1 MNRLWVRFTLMVTG
15 ILMLAG
21 LAPVL
26 FSLAVEFN
34 VISGPSSMNQ
44 LDDIRAALP
53 AEMQAQFDA
62 RMQDFAQN
70 YFSRSLLAAVIVSAV
85 IGALLSRTLAA
96 PLQALEA
103 GARAIAT
110 QDLSHRV
117 PVKGS
122 QEIQSVARAFNQMAV
137 QLDQAELLRRNLL
150 ADVAHELRNPLHVL
164 QGNLQAIL
172 DDVYPLSKGEIARL
186 LDQTRLLTTLVD
198 DLHDLAQA
206 EAHQMPLNK
215 QMTDMADL
223 VKETAVSFKP
233 VAAAKGVT
241 LQVELLGPTPYL
253 TVDANR
259 MRQAVSNLLNN
270 ALRHTPEK
278 GQIMVTVVEKADG
291 LHILVRDS
299 GSGIE
304 AAHLPFVFDRFYR
317 TDSARSRDQ
326 GGTGLGL
333 AIVKGIVEAH
343 EGTVTAV
350 SPGAGLG
357 STFEI
362 SLPSLT

>member
-1 MNRLWVRFTLMVTG
+1 MNRLWVRFTLIIMG
-15 ILMLAG
+15 ILMLVALLPALYG
-21 LAPVL
+21 LA
-26 FSLAVEFN
+26 FEFG
-34 VISGPSSMNQ
+34 VISGPTPVNQ

-53 AEMQAQFDA
+53 EEMQARFDE

-70 YFSRSLLAAVIVSAV
+70 YFSRSLLGALLISAI

-96 PLQALEA
+96 PLQALEE

-117 PVKGS
+117 PVRGS
-122 QEIQSVARAFNQMAV
+122 QEVQSVARAFNQMAV

-164 QGNLQAIL
+164 RGNLQAIL

-186 LDQTRLLTTLVD
+186 LDQTRMLTTLVD

-206 EAHQMPLNK
+206 EAHQMPLHK

-233 VAAAKGVT
+233 VAAAKKVS
-241 LQVELLGPTPYL
+241 LKVELLGPTPFFL
-253 TVDANR
+253 VDANR
-259 MRQAVSNLLNN
+259 MRQAVYNLLNN
-270 ALRHTPEK
+270 ALRYTPEN
-278 GQIMVTVVEKADG
+278 GEIWVTVVEEKEK
-291 LHILVRDS
+291 LHIRLRDT
-299 GSGIE
+299 GEGIE
-304 AAHLPFVFDRFYR
+304 AAHLPYVFDRFYR
-317 TDSARSRDQ
+317 ADSARSRDR

-333 AIVKGIVEAH
+333 AIVKAIVEAH
-343 EGTVTAV
+343 EGVVTAV
-350 SPGAGLG
+350 SPGPNQG
-357 STFEI
+357 STFEVI
-362 SLPSLT
+362 LPAL